1 MTAIYAIVTPIVEWS
16 IRLLSLIHPKLR
28 ILVKG
33 HKQSWKILDE
43 LHPNGRKVV
52 WVHVAS
58 LGEYQQAVPVLKAL
72 KDHETSPFLLV
83 TFFSA
88 SGYEVVKN
96 KVVADAAC
104 YLPLDTPFNAERFV
118 AKARPTIA
126 LFVKY
131 EIWPNYLRALTR
143 YKVKHF
149 LIAAR
154 FYEGQ
159 RLFQHAFGRKLLD
172 SFEALLCQDEHS
184 LALAQ
189 KMLPSKKTLLS
200 GDTRFD
206 QVITLA
212 ENEQPIGVIEAFKNG
227 RFCLVVGSSWHEEE
241 ILIAQ
246 YLREHV
252 DDHFCVIIAPHKTS
266 LSRIEQLKTTI
277 NEKVILWSDRETN
290 AQCRVLVIDT
300 IGLLNQVYQSADVA
314 FVGGGFRSGLHNTL
328 EPAALS
334 IPVLIGPKYETF
346 PEVQSLVA
354 LGGVLALNDY
364 TDLESALLNFIKQPE
379 LVRQMGR
386 SNKDFVQS
394 NGGATNRVIEVIG
407 NYIRLKKQR

>member
-1 MTAIYAIVTPIVEWS
+1 MTAIYAIVTQLAEWS
-16 IRLLSLIHPKLR
+16 IRLLGLVNPKLR
-28 ILVKG
+28 SWVNG
-33 HKQSWKILDE
+33 HKQSWKILDK
-43 LHPNGRKVV
+43 LRPNGRKVV

-72 KDHETSPFLLV
+72 RDHETNPYLVV

-96 KVVADAAC
+96 KVVADVAC

-118 AKARPTIA
+118 AKVRPTIA

-131 EIWPNYLRALTR
+131 EIWPNYLRVLTR
-143 YKVKHF
+143 HKVKHF

-159 RLFQHAFGRKLLD
+159 PLFQYAFGRKLLD

-184 LALAQ
+184 LDLAQ
-189 KMLPSKKTLLS
+189 KMLPSKKALLS

-212 ENEQPIGVIEAFKNG
+212 ENEQQLEVIEAFKNG
-227 RFCLVVGSSWHEEE
+227 RFCLIIGSSWHEEE
-241 ILIAQ
+241 VLIAQ

-266 LSRIEQLKTTI
+266 LNRIAQLKTTI
-277 NEKVILWSDRETN
+277 NERVALWSERETN
-290 AQCRVLVIDT
+290 IQCRVLVIDT

-328 EPAALS
+328 EPAALG

-346 PEVQSLVA
+346 PEVKSLVECE
-354 LGGVLALNDY
+354 GVLALSDYNDF
-364 TDLESALLNFIKQPE
+364 ESALLNFIKQPE
-379 LVRQMGR
+379 LMRQMGQI
-386 SNKDFVQS
+386 NVEFVKK
-394 NGGATNRVIEVIG
+394 NGGATQRILAFIEE
-407 NYIRLKKQR
+407 YLR

>member
-1 MTAIYAIVTPIVEWS
+1 MTAIYAIVTQLAEWS
-16 IRLLSLIHPKLR
+16 IRLLGMVNPKLR
-28 ILVKG
+28 SWAKG

-43 LHPNGRKVV
+43 IHPNGRKVI

-58 LGEYQQAVPVLKAL
+58 LGEYQQAIPVLKAL
-72 KDHETSPFLLV
+72 KDYETSPFLLV

-104 YLPLDTPFNAERFV
+104 YLPLDTPSNAERFV
-118 AKARPTIA
+118 AKVRPTIA

-143 YKVKHF
+143 YKIKHF

-159 RLFQHAFGRKLLD
+159 RLFQHDFGRKLLD

-212 ENEQPIGVIEAFKNG
+212 ENEQPIEAIEAFKNG

-241 ILIAQ
+241 VLIAQ

-252 DDHFCVIIAPHKTS
+252 DDHFCVIVAPHKTS
-266 LSRIEQLKTTI
+266 LNRIAQLKSAV
-277 NEKVILWSDRETN
+277 NERVALWSEQKTN
-290 AQCRVLVIDT
+290 GQGRVLVIDT
-300 IGLLNQVYQSADVA
+300 IGLLNRVYQSADVA

-346 PEVQSLVA
+346 PEVKSLVEH
-354 LGGVLALNDY
+354 GGVLALIVFNDF
-364 TDLESALLNFIKQPE
+364 ESALLNFIKQPE
-379 LVRQMGR
+379 LMRQMGQI
-386 SNKDFVQS
+386 NDEFVRK
-394 NGGATNRVIEVIG
+394 NGGATQRIVAIIED
-407 NYIRLKKQR
+407 YLR

>member
-1 MTAIYAIVTPIVEWS
+1 MTAIYAIVTQLAEWS
-16 IRLLSLIHPKLR
+16 IRLLGLVNPKLR
-28 ILVKG
+28 NWANG
-33 HKQSWKILDE
+33 HKQSWKILDG
-43 LHPNGRKVV
+43 LDPNGRKVV

-58 LGEYQQAVPVLKAL
+58 LGEYQQAVPVLKDL
-72 KDHETSPFLLV
+72 RDHETNPYLLV

-104 YLPLDTPFNAERFV
+104 YLPLDTPANATRFV
-118 AKARPTIA
+118 TLVKPSIA

-131 EIWPNYLRALTR
+131 EIWPNYLRALSR

-159 RLFQHAFGRKLLD
+159 RLFQYSFGRKLLD
-172 SFEALLCQDEHS
+172 SFEALLCQDKNS

-189 KMLPSKKTLLS
+189 KMLPSKKVLLS

-206 QVITLA
+206 QVINLA
-212 ENEQPIGVIEAFKNG
+212 QNKQPLNAIEAFKNK
-227 RFCLVVGSSWHEEE
+227 RFCLVIGSSWPEEE
-241 ILIAQ
+241 ALIAQ
-246 YLREHV
+246 YLSEHI

-277 NEKVILWSDRETN
+277 NEKVILWSKQETN

-300 IGLLNQVYQSADVA
+300 IGLLNQVYHSADVA

-346 PEVQSLVA
+346 PEVGSLVDH
-354 LGGVLALNDY
+354 GGVLALNDY
-364 TDLESALLNFIKQPE
+364 NDLESAILNFIKQPE
-379 LVRQMGR
+379 LMRQMGQT
-386 SNKDFVQS
+386 NGEFVIE
-394 NGGATNRVIEVIG
+394 NGGATQKIIAFIEECL
-407 NYIRLKKQR
+407 R

>member
-1 MTAIYAIVTPIVEWS
+1 MTAIYAIVTPLVEWS
-16 IRLLSLIHPKLR
+16 IRLLSLVHPKLR

-43 LHPNGRKVV
+43 LHPKGQKVV

-72 KDHETSPFLLV
+72 RSHETNPFIVV
-83 TFFSA
+83 TFFSP

-96 KVVADAAC
+96 KVVADATC
-104 YLPLDTPFNAERFV
+104 YLPLDTPANAARFV
-118 AKARPTIA
+118 ALVKPAIA

-131 EIWPNYLRALTR
+131 EIWPNYLRALSR

-159 RLFQHAFGRKLLD
+159 RLFQYTFGRKLLD
-172 SFEALLCQDEHS
+172 SFEALLCQDKNS

-189 KMLPSKKTLLS
+189 KMLPSKKVLLS

-212 ENEQPIGVIEAFKNG
+212 QNKQPLDAIEAFKNG
-227 RFCLVVGSSWHEEE
+227 RFCLVIGSSWPEEE
-241 ILIAQ
+241 ALIAQ
-246 YLREHV
+246 YLSKHI
-252 DDHFCVIIAPHKTS
+252 DDNFCVIIAPHKTS

-277 NEKVILWSDRETN
+277 NEKAILWSQQETD

-328 EPAALS
+328 EPAALG

-346 PEVQSLVA
+346 PEVGSLVDRK
-354 LGGVLALNDY
+354 GVLALNDY
-364 TDLESALLNFIKQPE
+364 TDLESALLNFVKQPE
-379 LVRQMGR
+379 LMRQIGQ
-386 SNKDFVQS
+386 SNKNFVQA
-394 NGGATNRVIEVIG
+394 NGGATQKIIAFIEE
-407 NYIRLKKQR
+407 YLR

>member
-1 MTAIYAIVTPIVEWS
+1 MTAIYAIVTQLAEWS
-16 IRLLSLIHPKLR
+16 IRLLGMVNPKLR
-28 ILVKG
+28 SWAKG

-43 LHPNGRKVV
+43 IHPNGRKVI

-72 KDHETSPFLLV
+72 RDHETSPFLLV

-96 KVVADAAC
+96 KVVADVAC
-104 YLPLDTPFNAERFV
+104 YLPLDTPSNAERFV
-118 AKARPTIA
+118 AKVRPTIA

-143 YKVKHF
+143 YKIKHF

-159 RLFQHAFGRKLLD
+159 RLFQHDFGRKLLD

-212 ENEQPIGVIEAFKNG
+212 ENEQPIEAIEAFKNG

-241 ILIAQ
+241 VLIAQ
-246 YLREHV
+246 YLREHL

-266 LSRIEQLKTTI
+266 LNRIAQLKSAV
-277 NEKVILWSDRETN
+277 NERVALWSEQKTN
-290 AQCRVLVIDT
+290 GLCRVLVIDT
-300 IGLLNQVYQSADVA
+300 IGLLNRVYQSADVA

-346 PEVQSLVA
+346 PEVKSLVEH
-354 LGGVLALNDY
+354 GGVLALIDYNDF
-364 TDLESALLNFIKQPE
+364 ESALLNFIKQPE
-379 LVRQMGR
+379 LMRQMGR
-386 SNKDFVQS
+386 INGEFVRK
-394 NGGATNRVIEVIG
+394 NGGATQRVLAFIEE
-407 NYIRLKKQR
+407 YLH

>member
-1 MTAIYAIVTPIVEWS
+1 MTAIYAIVTQLAEWS
-16 IRLLSLIHPKLR
+16 IRLLGLVNPKLR
-28 ILVKG
+28 SWANG

-72 KDHETSPFLLV
+72 KDHETNPYLLV

-96 KVVADAAC
+96 KVVADASC
-104 YLPLDTPFNAERFV
+104 YLPLDTPANATRFV
-118 AKARPTIA
+118 ALVKPTIA

-143 YKVKHF
+143 HKVKHF

-159 RLFQHAFGRKLLD
+159 RLFQYAFGRKLLD

-189 KMLPSKKTLLS
+189 KMLPSKKALLS

-212 ENEQPIGVIEAFKNG
+212 QNKQPIEAIEAFKNG
-227 RFCLVVGSSWHEEE
+227 RFCLVMGSSWHEEE
-241 ILIAQ
+241 ALISQ
-246 YLREHV
+246 YLSEHI

-277 NEKVILWSDRETN
+277 NEKVILWSEQETN

-346 PEVQSLVA
+346 PEVGSLVD
-354 LGGVLALNDY
+354 LGGVQALSDYNDF
-364 TDLESALLNFIKQPE
+364 ESALLNFIKQPE
-379 LVRQMGR
+379 LMRQMGQI
-386 SNKDFVQS
+386 NGEFVRK
-394 NGGATNRVIEVIG
+394 NGGATQKILAFIEE
-407 NYIRLKKQR
+407 YLR

>member
-1 MTAIYAIVTPIVEWS
+1 MTAIYAIVTQLAEWS
-16 IRLLSLIHPKLR
+16 IRLLGMVNPKLR
-28 ILVKG
+28 SWAKG

-43 LHPNGRKVV
+43 IHPNGRKVI

-104 YLPLDTPFNAERFV
+104 YLPLDTPSNAERFV
-118 AKARPTIA
+118 AKVRPTIA

-143 YKVKHF
+143 YKIKHF

-159 RLFQHAFGRKLLD
+159 RLFQHDFGRKLLD

-212 ENEQPIGVIEAFKNG
+212 ENEQPIEAIEAFKNG

-241 ILIAQ
+241 VLIAQ

-266 LSRIEQLKTTI
+266 LNRIAQLKSAV
-277 NEKVILWSDRETN
+277 NERVALWSEQKTN
-290 AQCRVLVIDT
+290 GLCRVLDIDT
-300 IGLLNQVYQSADVA
+300 IGLL
-314 FVGGGFRSGLHNTL
+314 
-328 EPAALS
+328 
-334 IPVLIGPKYETF
+334 
-346 PEVQSLVA
+346 
-354 LGGVLALNDY
+354 
-364 TDLESALLNFIKQPE
+364 
-379 LVRQMGR
+379 
-386 SNKDFVQS
+386 
-394 NGGATNRVIEVIG
+394 
-407 NYIRLKKQR
+407 